1 MIYLQ
6 LFFAFLQVGLFSIG
20 GGHASIP
27 VAQSIVVDK
36 CAYLTAEEFSQMLV
50 ISEMTPG
57 PFGINVATF
66 VGLKTGGVLGGIIST
81 VSFLLPSFFICLIA
95 YKIFLTFKN
104 LSVVNGF
111 MRGIRPCVSG
121 LISSAVF
128 SIFMLSTFGFNH
140 VDLVGELCFSP
151 LSFCLTVIAFM
162 LARKTRLNPVLIII
176 LSGAICAFI

>member
-1 MIYLQ
+1 MIYFQ
-6 LFFAFLQVGLFSIG
+6 LFLAFLQVGLFSIG

-27 VAQSIVVDK
+27 VAESVVVDK
-36 CAYLTAEEFSQMLV
+36 LAYLSAEEFSRMLV

-66 VGLKTGGVLGGIIST
+66 VGLKMGGVLGGIIST

-95 YKIFLTFKN
+95 YKIVSRFQN
-104 LSVVNGF
+104 LSAIDGF

-128 SIFMLSTFGFNH
+128 SIFMLSSFGFNH
-140 VDLVGELCFSP
+140 VNLVGDFCFSP
-151 LSFCLTVIAFM
+151 LSFALSATAFV
-162 LARKTRLNPVLIII
+162 LARKTKLNPVVIII
-176 LSGAICAFI
+176 LSGAICALT